1 MMLNVLLESRAP
13 RARRM
18 RSTMASALVHAA
30 LIAGAVALTMPGP
43 VKATSVDIRDPI
55 YLAPPPQPTHPTEPQ
70 GGPPP
75 HGPSENWHGP
85 TIDVP
90 RFVPESLPPINDVG
104 PTLPPDEIAIGRG
117 VSTASP
123 IGAGSSTLGN
133 DGSAV
138 DEHLVD
144 RAPRLLGQAQEPTY
158 PASLRQ
164 AGVQGRVVVQFVVDT
179 AGRAEL
185 TDLQVVETAH
195 PLFVDA
201 VRAALAR
208 YHFSVGEA
216 GGRKVRTRVQM
227 PFEFALIR

>member
-1 MMLNVLLESRAP
+1 MLNVLLESRAP

-18 RSTMASALVHAA
+18 RSTMASAMVHAA

-43 VKATSVDIRDPI
+43 VKATSVDVRDPVYI
-55 YLAPPPQPTHPTEPQ
+55 TPPPQPAHPIVRRGSPRPDTPTESWQ
-70 GGPPP
+70 PPKV
-75 HGPSENWHGP
+75 
-85 TIDVP
+85 DVP
-90 RFVPESLPPINDVG
+90 RFVPESLPPIDSVG
-104 PTLPPDEIAIGRG
+104 PTLPPDDIAIGHHG
-117 VSTASP
+117 GDTVSP
-123 IGAGSSTLGN
+123 IGVGGPLLGS
-133 DGSAV
+133 DGSPV

-144 RAPRLLGQAQEPTY
+144 RAPRLLGRALEPSY